1 VNITNDCWLYRQGET
16 MTKKPVVVE
25 IDPKRISFES
35 TWITKDNVDELVKE
49 YKYKQDLLSNNGI
62 TKLEV

>member
-1 VNITNDCWLYRQGET
+1 